1 MDPRFYFERLYPL
14 QDQVLTALRGAAT
27 GFYLTAGTAASR
39 GYLHHRF
46 SDDLD
51 FFVNDDPSFGLWS
64 ARVVNT
70 LRSVAGLDTQM
81 VQRDERFVRLQVTA
95 EDVTFM
101 IELVNDVPARVGDV
115 RDHPVLGRLD
125 SPENILANKVSA
137 VLDRR
142 EPKDLADIWG
152 FCCRLNLPIAA
163 AVGNAQSKA
172 AGVFPA
178 DLARALLTA
187 TTEDWQLIRWIQAPL
202 LDEFIAGLRRL
213 GELLLL
219 LPPSGENG

>member
-1 MDPRFYFERLYPL
+1 
-14 QDQVLTALRGAAT
+14 
-27 GFYLTAGTAASR
+27 
-39 GYLHHRF
+39 
-46 SDDLD
+46 
-51 FFVNDDPSFGLWS
+51 
-64 ARVVNT
+64 
-70 LRSVAGLDTQM
+70 M

-95 EDVTFM
+95 QDVTFK

-115 RDHPVLGRLD
+115 RDHPVLGPLD

-152 FCCRLNLPIAA
+152 FGCRLTLPIAA

-178 DLARALLTA
+178 DLARVLLTRA
-187 TTEDWQLIRWIQAPL
+187 DHSPK
-202 LDEFIAGLRRL
+202 L
-213 GELLLL
+213 G
-219 LPPSGENG
+219 SSFTKKSRSSENR